1 MAYYDIKKIKPELFI
16 TGTNQDSRLE
26 ELGDKSDSYINE
38 QLQHF
43 ESVTPLKDVPSYLRE
58 LANNLIIAYYKERQ
72 ATSQDGTAQAAAE
85 RRLERTQK
93 EVRDYIRSHYTGD
106 VDDVKDN
113 AILKSDSAITGKET

>member
-16 TGTNQDSRLE
+16 TNTNQDSRLE
-26 ELGDKSDSYINE
+26 ELGDKADSYINE

-43 ESVTPLKDVPSYLRE
+43 ESVTPLKDIPSYLRE
-58 LANNLIIAYYKERQ
+58 LANNLTIAYYKERQ

-113 AILKSDSAITGKET
+113 AILKSESAITGKET

>member
-16 TGTNQDSRLE
+16 TNTNQDDRLQ
-26 ELGDKSDSYINE
+26 ELGDKADSYINE

-58 LANNLIIAYYKERQ
+58 LANNLTIAYYKDRQ

-85 RRLERTQK
+85 RRLERNQK

-106 VDDVKDN
+106 VDDVKDE
-113 AILKSDSAITGKET
+113 AILKTDSGVTGFET

>member
-16 TGTNQDSRLE
+16 TNTNQDDRLE

-43 ESVTPLKDVPSYLRE
+43 ESVTPLKNIPSYLRE
-58 LANNLIIAYYKERQ
+58 LSNNLTVAYYKDRQ

-85 RRLERTQK
+85 RRIERCQK
-93 EVRDYIRSHYTGD
+93 EVRDYIRSHYSGD
-106 VDDVKDN
+106 VDDIKDN
-113 AILKSDSAITGKET
+113 AILKSDSKITGFE

>member
-16 TGTNQDSRLE
+16 TNTNQDSRLE
-26 ELGDKSDSYINE
+26 ELGDKADSYINE
-38 QLQHF
+38 QVQHF
-43 ESVTPLKDVPSYLRE
+43 EASTPLKDIPSYLRE
-58 LANNLIIAYYKERQ
+58 LANNLTIAYYKERQ
-72 ATSQDGTAQAAAE
+72 STSQDGTAQAAAE

-113 AILKSDSAITGKET
+113 AILKTESGITGKET

>member
-16 TGTNQDSRLE
+16 TNTNQDTRLE
-26 ELGDKSDSYINE
+26 ELGDKCDSYINE

-58 LANNLIIAYYKERQ
+58 LANNMTIAYYKERQ
-72 ATSQDGTAQAAAE
+72 ATSQDGTAQATAE
-85 RRLERTQK
+85 RRLERCQK
-93 EVRDYIRSHYTGD
+93 ECRDYIRSHYTGD

-113 AILKSDSAITGKET
+113 AILMSDSSPTGFET